1 MWVHPRIKSEDMLFG
16 SMLEVRR
23 GTMAQLFEPGATS
36 FFRAAIVLVL
46 AGALGAAAIAYV
58 WARSDAAWKVGE
70 PAQQPVPFR
79 HDLHAGSLGLDCRF
93 CHSSVERAADAGMP
107 SAETCMSCHAQVW
120 VGASALEPVR
130 TSLALDQPIRWT
142 SVHRLPDFAHFHH
155 AAHVRQGVA
164 CETCHGRV
172 DRMPQTVKV
181 HTLSMG
187 WCLDCHR
194 NPASRLGSREV
205 VFAMGRPPA
214 AQPAGLRLWRSLEEL
229 ADAPEAQ
236 AGRVL
241 GGRES
246 GQVRETFAG
255 HR

>member
-1 MWVHPRIKSEDMLFG
+1 MNVIHSKKLSMLFSEKWLSLFG
-16 SMLEVRR
+16 CMLEARR
-23 GTMAQLFEPGATS
+23 GTMAQLFEPRATS

-46 AGALGAAAIAYV
+46 AGALGAAAIAFV
-58 WARSDAAWKVGE
+58 WARSDAAWNVGE

-181 HTLSMG
+181 HTMSMG

-194 NPASRLGSREV
+194 DPASRMGSREA
-205 VFAMGRPPA
+205 VFATGRPAEPQA
-214 AQPAGLRLWRSLEEL
+214 TV
-229 ADAPEAQ
+229 AQ
-236 AGRVL
+236 ARAPVDPARL
-241 GGRES
+241 TS
-246 GQVRETFAG
+246 CSTC